1 MTDPTTLEDLLHD
14 LGTTAQ
20 FKVDDRSI
28 TSDLTFI
35 EQYTRQVPF
44 TDPNEPGGA
53 SSWAD
58 LFFMDGMTPEEL
70 AGIYRDPTI
79 TGGRLR
85 SQQAMLLAF
94 LQMLQTP
101 RALLNTFPHT
111 HRKLYYQQFL
121 GLAERG
127 AESAKVALSFEIA
140 AGSEEVLLQQ
150 NTLFPAGQDRH
161 GAPIQYSLDRSLL
174 ANRSEWTD
182 LRWCWRPSDE
192 EASSESARSCIVF
205 DKAQDKPWPE
215 GGMRLFVPM
224 PDDQTIVTGRL
235 VSGDMLAV
243 PNGMFTIALTA
254 SIDSA
259 LISHAQI
266 SGGDIWLPLTNES
279 LPGTT
284 NILRFRLSGGSGPVL
299 PPLDLEGLTLEA
311 PAIRI
316 DCKDQA
322 SLPAVAAIEID
333 AAPPVTSGF
342 DQYLLTPFGYGV
354 QPEPVNETRLYLGFS
369 GIRPGQSLLLFWE
382 LQGATRLHIEWQ
394 YLNALNTWVSLDATV
409 VDATTGLFRSGC
421 WSAVLPSDASDT
433 ALSMPAGRFWVRAR
447 MNGTPTPDG
456 ASNYPIVVGVLTNG
470 MTATLLAPDTL
481 DAEVLS
487 QPLAADTITYPIL
500 NIPELTGTRQPWPSW
515 GGRARESTE
524 CFFER
529 SAQRLSHR
537 NRALTWQDMIE
548 LVKTKFPSVFGV
560 VTPDSINQRTLPAP
574 RQQRL
579 IVIPFTAEKDNAD
592 PLRPMLNEATLDDM
606 ATFLRRQSSPWQNI
620 VVHNPRYRD
629 VAIEYTIQFHPG
641 VNPDYGLRQVREAL
655 EHRYMPWAFGTIP
668 AAVVASG
675 LDYYDVMARI
685 QEQSQVDHVIS
696 LTLNRRTDSIV
707 GNDDEALILSW
718 PADRPA
724 G

>member
-1 MTDPTTLEDLLHD
+1 M
-14 LGTTAQ
+14 
-20 FKVDDRSI
+20 DDRSI
-28 TSDLTFI
+28 TSDLTFV
-35 EQYTRQVPF
+35 EQYTRRVPF
-44 TDPNEPGGA
+44 KDPNEPGVA

-58 LFFMDGMTPEEL
+58 FFFMGGTTPEEL
-70 AGIYRDPTI
+70 AGIYRDRAI
-79 TGGRLR
+79 AGGRLLP
-85 SQQAMLLAF
+85 QQAMLLAF

-111 HRKLYYQQFL
+111 HRRLYYQQFL

-140 AGSEEVLLQQ
+140 AGSEQVLLPE

-182 LRWCWRPSDE
+182 LRWCWCPSDA
-192 EASSESARSCIVF
+192 EAPIGLARSCIVF

-215 GGMRLFVPM
+215 GGMRLFVPT
-224 PDDQTIVTGRL
+224 PDDQTILTGRL
-235 VSGDMLAV
+235 VSGDLLAV
-243 PNGMFTIALTA
+243 PEGTFTFTLAA

-259 LISHAQI
+259 LISQAQI
-266 SGGDIWLPLTNES
+266 SGGDTWLPLTNNTP
-279 LPGTT
+279 PGTT
-284 NILRFRLSGGSGPVL
+284 NMLRFQLSGGTGPAM
-299 PPLDLEGLTLEA
+299 PPLDLGGLTLEA
-311 PAIRI
+311 PAIQI
-316 DCKDQA
+316 NCKDQA
-322 SLPAVAAIEID
+322 SLPPIASIAVN
-333 AAPPVTSGF
+333 AAPAVTAGF

-354 QPEPVNETRLYLGFS
+354 QQEPVDETRLYLGFS
-369 GIRPGQSLLLFWE
+369 GIRPGQSLSLFWE
-382 LQGATRLHIEWQ
+382 LLGATMLHIEWQ

-409 VDATTGLFRSGC
+409 VDRTTGLFRSGC

-447 MNGTPTPDG
+447 MDSAPTPDG
-456 ASNYPIVVGVLTNG
+456 TSNYPIVVGVLTNG

-481 DAEVLS
+481 DAETLS
-487 QPLAADTITYPIL
+487 QPLAADTITYPIVS
-500 NIPELTGTRQPWPSW
+500 IPELTGTQQPWPSW
-515 GGRARESTE
+515 GGRPQEATES
-524 CFFER
+524 FFER

-548 LVKTKFPSVFGV
+548 LVKTSFPSVFGV
-560 VTPDSINQRTLPAP
+560 VTPDSSNQRTLPAQH
-574 RQQRL
+574 QQRL

-629 VAIEYTIQFHPG
+629 VAIDYAIRFRPG
-641 VNPDYGLRQVREAL
+641 VNPDYGHRQVREAL
-655 EHRYMPWAFGTIP
+655 ERRYMPWAFGTLP
-668 AAVVASG
+668 AAILASR
-675 LDYYDVMARI
+675 LDYYDVMAQI
-685 QEQSQVDHVIS
+685 QEQPQVDHVIS
-696 LTLNRRTDSIV
+696 LTLDHGTHGIV

-724 G
+724 E